1 MRALRKNPQNRTSHH
16 TAKWLHNKKKVMIG
30 QKWFWAPVYVEGG
43 WVGNGAHQGACEVVT
58 SSLRSMQPWIR
69 NTPPSYHLHFDL
81 RANYQQPDFGHIS
94 ESYLSTRNIC
104 CLILV
109 FQCKPFI
116 FLLSLSGIN
125 CNTLLEDRCWSGDLQ
140 CAVDLFVGC
149 HWQQSVTYGLTQTLF
164 DQKYHSNVNER

>member
-1 MRALRKNPQNRTSHH
+1 MRALRKNPKNRTLQH
-16 TAKWLHNKKKVMIG
+16 TAKWLHNKKTMVMRG
-30 QKWFWAPVYVEGG
+30 LKWFSAPVYVEGG

-81 RANYQQPDFGHIS
+81 CANYQQPDFGRIS

-104 CLILV
+104 CLVLV

-125 CNTLLEDRCWSGDLQ
+125 RNTMLEDRCWSGDLQ

-149 HWQQSVTYGLTQTLF
+149 HWQQSITYGLIQTL
-164 DQKYHSNVNER
+164 SV